1 METRAHHIV
10 IGFFTLALTV
20 AAMVFALWLV
30 KSGSD
35 RERVPYDIVFSDNVT
50 GLGVGSAVMFS
61 GIRVGEVVRLSLDAK
76 DPRLVW
82 TRIRVDRGTPIT
94 QATRARMSI
103 ANITGAS
110 VIHLQNLT
118 PESAPLKAKRDQ
130 VAIIPAEPSP
140 FTQLKTSGEELLV
153 NATRLLDNA
162 NRMFSTQNSEH
173 LGNILA
179 NLDAATATVAG
190 ERGSI
195 GAGIRDLAAA
205 SAEARASMTQV
216 TGLLTAL
223 NRNLDAHGG
232 QLFSN
237 AEDSLAA
244 LHQLTATLNSLV
256 SDNRGAL
263 GQGVDGLAE
272 IGPLLQELRATIT
285 HLGEISRRLEENPGG
300 YLLGRERIKEYQP

>member
-1 METRAHHIV
+1 
-10 IGFFTLALTV
+10 
-20 AAMVFALWLV
+20 
-30 KSGSD
+30 
-35 RERVPYDIVFSDNVT
+35 
-50 GLGVGSAVMFS
+50 
-61 GIRVGEVVRLSLDAK
+61 
-76 DPRLVW
+76 
-82 TRIRVDRGTPIT
+82 
-94 QATRARMSI
+94 
-103 ANITGAS
+103 
-110 VIHLQNLT
+110 
-118 PESAPLKAKRDQ
+118 
-130 VAIIPAEPSP
+130 
-140 FTQLKTSGEELLV
+140 KTSGEELLV